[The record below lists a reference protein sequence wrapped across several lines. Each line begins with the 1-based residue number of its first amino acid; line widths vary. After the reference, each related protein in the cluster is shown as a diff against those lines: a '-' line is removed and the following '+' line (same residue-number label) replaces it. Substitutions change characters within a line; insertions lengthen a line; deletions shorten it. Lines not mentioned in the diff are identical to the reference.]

1 MTWQARLDDARALYA
16 KMITASCI
24 RCTDRLEDAFELVP
38 REAFLPP
45 GPWKLFAGSGRYI
58 ETPTSDPIH
67 LYQNVLIALDADVGL
82 NTGSPHLHALWLDA
96 VIPDRGERIVHI
108 GAGTGYYSAILS
120 LLVLPDGWVD
130 AFEIRKDL
138 AETAARNLA
147 PFENVSLHRADAS
160 SLELPQADIIYVNA
174 SVTEP
179 PLQWLKALRP
189 GGRMIFPWQPSRNV
203 GITALITSR
212 GSGYQ
217 FEPLMQS
224 RFIQCVGA
232 SESFSDL
239 PGLDNEAARNIRS
252 VHVRADQNPDET
264 SIAAFEH
271 IWFSSRKLAA

>member
-16 KMITASCI
+16 KLITASCI
-24 RCTDRLEDAFELVP
+24 RSTGRLEDAFELVP

-45 GPWKLFAGSGRYI
+45 GPWKIFTGRGRYV

-82 NTGSPHLHALWLDA
+82 NTGMPQLHANWLDA
-96 VIPDRGERIVHI
+96 VMPDRGESIVHI

-120 LLVLPDGWVD
+120 QLVLPDGRVD

-138 AETAARNLA
+138 ADQAARNLV
-147 PFENVSLHRADAS
+147 PFENVLLHHADAT
-160 SLELPQADIIYVNA
+160 SLELPAADIIYVNA
-174 SVTEP
+174 SVTKP

-189 GGRMIFPWQPSRNV
+189 GGRMIFPWQPSRDV
-203 GITALITSR
+203 GITALITARSA
-212 GSGYQ
+212 GYE

-232 SESFSDL
+232 SESFSDR
-239 PGLDNEAARNIRS
+239 PDLDDETARNIRS
-252 VHVRADQNPDET
+252 VRVRAEQDPDDT
-264 SIAAFEH
+264 SVAAFEH